1 MKARPGY
8 LKSSRL
14 GVILYWLRQR
24 VWSVAPL
31 AGLPL
36 QLSC

>member
-1 MKARPGY
+1 MKATSRSLNGA
-8 LKSSRL
+8 RL

-31 AGLPL
+31 VDLRL